1 MLAHPL
7 LDLGLSVPF
16 AVLFDVFSPNF
27 GSTTLIEVV
36 GGQMIM
42 STLFSFY
49 HRVDRDFLFNR
60 FRIFDRNV
68 FQENC

>member
-16 AVLFDVFSPNF
+16 ALHFDVYSPNF

-36 GGQMIM
+36 GGQMVI
-42 STLFSFY
+42 SSLFSFFSLQHWCY
-49 HRVDRDFLFNR
+49 LFLFLG
-60 FRIFDRNV
+60 
-68 FQENC
+68 